1 MTVKLENG
9 MERLFRKGD
18 IVVPVRGE
26 DKGKIGMITQFNS
39 EIQTS
44 SVQVTFWE
52 QPVRISVDTQRSL
65 YHSTSEI
72 AHYQNPHRL
81 IRPLAV
87 GDSVVIAQ
95 EMVVF
100 FTYYNTLHKG
110 KVMEIQFIRDL
121 TLGVPITTYQMA
133 GLTWVI
139 ENIDIPAT
147 NRLLMR
153 KYGLPNRKNTFPM
166 I

>member
-1 MTVKLENG
+1 M
-9 MERLFRKGD
+9 MEHLFRKGD

-44 SVQVTFWE
+44 SVEVTFWE
-52 QPVRISVDTQRSL
+52 QTARISVNTKRSL

-87 GDSVVIAQ
+87 GDSIVIAP

-110 KVMEIQFIRDL
+110 KVMEVQLIGESTF
-121 TLGVPITTYQMA
+121 GVPMTTYQIG
-133 GLTWVI
+133 GLSWLI

-153 KYGLPNRKNTFPM
+153 KYGLPNRKNKLPN